1 MKIRKRLL
9 GKKKGSSK
17 RKEVENVME
26 GGVGQNTLYTC
37 MDLLG
42 NKIKTAFQKTFK
54 VRFQRQE
61 VNYVDWNDKVLQ
73 K

>member
-1 MKIRKRLL
+1 
-9 GKKKGSSK
+9 
-17 RKEVENVME
+17 ME